1 MVNMTVLLLDARWPT
16 LIPFDFI
23 SSLRGNVIYTDEV
36 PVQVRWD
43 FADCVAPGSEELL
56 VSTDEHADLVNA
68 ARERGERILEVPS
81 RNEPFGQAMRTME
94 RALHLGEW
102 EQLQT
107 HRSLLAYLDEEAAEF
122 REAVEGNASDQELC
136 DELADLLLQVLFHAE
151 IADRRGA
158 FNFNDVAAAF
168 VKKMQQRAPYLFDGT
183 NEVVSTDEQMRLWEA
198 GKLL

>member
-1 MVNMTVLLLDARWPT
+1 MTVLLLDARWPT

-23 SSLRGNVIYTDEV
+23 SSLRGTVTYTDEV

-43 FADCVAPGSEELL
+43 FGDCVKPGSETLL
-56 VSTDEHADLVNA
+56 VSTDERNEQVLA
-68 ARERGERILEVPS
+68 AQQRGERVLEVPS
-81 RNEPFGQAMRTME
+81 RHESLGQAMRTME
-94 RALHLGEW
+94 RALRLGEW

-107 HRSLLAYLDEEAAEF
+107 HQSLLAYLDEEAAEF
-122 REAVEGNASDQELC
+122 REAVENNVSDQELC

-158 FNFNDVAAAF
+158 FNINDVAAAF
-168 VKKMQQRAPYLFDGT
+168 VDKMQKRAPYLFDGT
-183 NEVVSTDEQMRLWEA
+183 TEVVDTDEQMRLWEA